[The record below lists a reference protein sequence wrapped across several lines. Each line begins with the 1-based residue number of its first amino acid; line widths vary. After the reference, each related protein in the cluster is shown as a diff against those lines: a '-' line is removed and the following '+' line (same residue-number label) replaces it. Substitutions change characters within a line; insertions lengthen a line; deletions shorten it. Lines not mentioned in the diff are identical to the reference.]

1 MCVSITLIAS
11 VVHRLLHKRHA
22 AALCNFNLVL
32 RAPAFQVCAAPLLVS
47 VPPTTT
53 DTHTTTHRPPPLAAP
68 ASLRLA
74 LSMPEI
80 PCADPIQPGR
90 IEPSVQWAFPRH
102 FLCNRAIF
110 SKWAQSI
117 CMRGL
122 ISGLGRRDS
131 LFLSLSL
138 PRFLALSLSLSL
150 WLGPVSRFGC
160 GAGGSVYMGGWWQRS
175 GRANGPVKSGGGR
188 RGEAHTADQE
198 HIH

>member
-53 DTHTTTHRPPPLAAP
+53 DTHTTTHRPPPFAAP

-80 PCADPIQPGR
+80 PCADPIQSGR

-138 PRFLALSLSLSL
+138 FPAFSLSLF
-150 WLGPVSRFGC
+150 RFGSAPFPALAVVQ
-160 GAGGSVYMGGWWQRS
+160 GEVFIWGMMTEVGSR
-175 GRANGPVKSGGGR
+175 
-188 RGEAHTADQE
+188 
-198 HIH
+198 